1 MYGRIKQKPLTQ
13 TNQPLS
19 CESIR
24 QELYKYID
32 DEARRVNVDSAK
44 KRAVLQRKICLNLD
58 MDYEGFRQMVLG
70 ANLFTVKSSELNKF
84 SGGLLESNNDT
95 AFNVLATGVKK

>member
-1 MYGRIKQKPLTQ
+1 
-13 TNQPLS
+13 
-19 CESIR
+19 
-24 QELYKYID
+24 
-32 DEARRVNVDSAK
+32 
-44 KRAVLQRKICLNLD
+44 

-84 SGGLLESNNDT
+84 SGGLLDSNNDT